1 MEKADLEDHVL
12 EENKKENVFAYQ
24 RLICKK
30 SPDPK

>member
-1 MEKADLEDHVL
+1 MEKADLKDHVL

-24 RLICKK
+24 RLICNK